1 MLTAGVWLM
10 ALLGPVQGWGLS
22 PAADDNAAPDLQCSR
37 CFHGQTFPQW
47 EGLAPSPMCHRTPG
61 GHDFATLRRLDCETA
76 VASALRLGPGWM
88 QGQEGEELVEIEA
101 DGVKVSIPA
110 LLRGGEHASPATDSP
125 LQRWDWAVSTLV
137 RSSVA
142 PECSALGGE
151 LYVLTGAG
159 APGDE
164 GCQAGPLLWSA
175 ACCSVPEAEGDFSVG
190 LISETGNDDVNEKRV
205 SVKEL
210 QERLGVEELFS
221 GGCAG
226 ADGESTGVA
235 LSLHTGDRTREL
247 AADEIALDSKIDD
260 ESDSD
265 SSEADAS
272 DADESDP
279 DESEAFARDA
289 EADVTE
295 ESAVKTESSSAEEA
309 DETRSVETVP
319 EQEDEA
325 DANSSSIVVS
335 IFSTTLSILK
345 APLRPIFSRIT
356 QFPGQVTYVLR
367 EELAV
372 LAALPGDSF
381 SLFYLLTSD
390 LLSWMRWAAETLLD
404 ILMNCVYSLYYC
416 VSSMLA
422 ELLNSCFTGVTG
434 VGTLAGDTV
443 WIFGDALGN
452 TWWVSKFFGGRLLKQ
467 SGDYAGTVAMEMG
480 DQALALGGG
489 TGWLAWRSVAGV
501 FNMFIIGGNI
511 LIGVVDVVFGAFKE
525 GFGQEKEMKPVHTVL
540 SETE

>member
-10 ALLGPVQGWGLS
+10 ALLGQVQGWGLS

-47 EGLAPSPMCHRTPG
+47 EGLAPSPLCHRTPG
-61 GHDFATLRRLDCETA
+61 GRDFATLRRLDCETA

-101 DGVKVSIPA
+101 DGVKVFIPA

-190 LISETGNDDVNEKRV
+190 LIRETGNDDVNEKRV

-221 GGCAG
+221 GGCAAAG
-226 ADGESTGVA
+226 GESTGVA
-235 LSLHTGDRTREL
+235 LSLHTEDTREL
-247 AADEIALDSKIDD
+247 AADEIGLDSKIDD

-265 SSEADAS
+265 TSEADAS
-272 DADESDP
+272 DADGSDP

-295 ESAVKTESSSAEEA
+295 ESAVKTESSSTEEA

-325 DANSSSIVVS
+325 DSNSSSIVVS

-345 APLRPIFSRIT
+345 APLRPFFSRIT
-356 QFPGQVTYVLR
+356 QFPRQVTYVLR
-367 EELAV
+367 EELGV

-416 VSSMLA
+416 ASSMLA

-443 WIFGDALGN
+443 GIFGDALGN

-489 TGWLAWRSVAGV
+489 TGWLAWRSLAGV
-501 FNMFIIGGNI
+501 FNMFIMGGNI
-511 LIGVVDVVFGAFKE
+511 IIGVVDVVFGAFKE